1 MTHGIDTPAALI
13 VQKILDGGFTEL
25 TTEGRSDFTRFVMS
39 LRARHPD
46 AVALALNES
55 KRQLTTALARDPEE
69 YLAAKEP
76 GSPSTLIEWT
86 EQYTPELYRNFG
98 VSIIPGVITDNKT
111 GERIFRMPWWVHD
124 IRGAG
129 TDLLI
134 SDRPCLLE
142 GDAIEGSCLI
152 RRGRRN
158 LCRREGREPERL
170 KYPTQGPGAVAG
182 RTRRPGPQLSRAER
196 DRADLEADHR
206 RARQQGQL
214 PDDRR
219 KPGLLEHRAR
229 VRRPRHRQPLGA
241 RVHPRARSGTPTP
254 SRTSSRSSSAG
265 IYGCYF
271 HVSET
276 HLHRY
281 AAEFDFRY
289 NNRIALGIDDVARAD
304 RALVGAKGKRLTY
317 RNNCVS
323 LTHARDPW

>member
-1 MTHGIDTPAALI
+1 MSGSRDTHFLPQFLLRRWGNSKGKVTVYARKQGRIVTSELSPRSTAFEPDLYSYQGVSGEQRHEIETNLMTHRIDTPAALI

-25 TTEGRSDFTRFVMS
+25 TTEERSDFTRFVMS

-69 YLAAKEP
+69 YLAAREP

-142 GDAIEGSCLI
+142 GNAIEGLCLI
-152 RRGRRN
+152 ALPLSPSILFFVCN
-158 LCRREGREPERL
+158 D
-170 KYPTQGPGAVAG
+170 
-182 RTRRPGPQLSRAER
+182 PQ
-196 DRADLEADHR
+196 
-206 RARQQGQL
+206 
-214 PDDRR
+214 
-219 KPGLLEHRAR
+219 
-229 VRRPRHRQPLGA
+229 
-241 RVHPRARSGTPTP
+241 
-254 SRTSSRSSSAG
+254 RTSALRSMNISALVNQMN
-265 IYGCYF
+265 IASAY
-271 HVSET
+271 
-276 HLHRY
+276 Y
-281 AAEFDFRY
+281 AAERVYGTGRHHLPLVEKLLGFR
-289 NNRIALGIDDVARAD
+289 
-304 RALVGAKGKRLTY
+304 TT
-317 RNNCVS
+317 RNVF
-323 LTHARDPW
+323 